1 MTAAGNQR
9 TAQANR
15 PGKHR
20 RSATADTWTPAVD
33 PAGSS
38 GRHRATEPEPVA
50 APPEAGLVRISG
62 ELPLP
67 RVAEP
72 ITRPTPKLEPPTQP
86 TPQLK
91 PQQTPAKPPVRRE
104 PARLP
109 VALTK
114 PSQPV
119 QRTKVTLAPAVQ
131 QTEDVRVYLAPP
143 LEGLDAFDLGSIP
156 ASVTPPRSWR
166 KAAWFATVSS
176 GGVAVALLLAGSYMV
191 GQPVDPPVAQDGWV
205 GLNAKPPV
213 VHDDGFAAD
222 DPSQRRSDARSSSS
236 VPQRIADVV
245 GVQPSESN
253 GRTPSNGPSSPPVS
267 GVPSTTPGGPTTP
280 AEPQKPPPTPAP
292 RETRSDAVYKFPP
305 NAETMGNRSEIFF
318 NEITENPERAHE
330 QTGGELY
337 AEGADGIAQRY
348 ADIAYFEVQHIY
360 IDQKNRETVNTV
372 KVFYTDG
379 TETTEQRTLQFEEGD
394 RITRD

>member
-1 MTAAGNQR
+1 MTESGNQR

-33 PAGSS
+33 PAGGS
-38 GRHRATEPEPVA
+38 GRHRATEPEA
-50 APPEAGLVRISG
+50 AATPPEAQLVRISG

-67 RVAEP
+67 RSAEP
-72 ITRPTPKLEPPTQP
+72 VTRPTPRLEPTTRPTPKL
-86 TPQLK
+86 
-91 PQQTPAKPPVRRE
+91 TPAKPPVRRE

-109 VALTK
+109 VALTN
-114 PSQPV
+114 PNQPV

-131 QTEDVRVYLAPP
+131 PTDDVRVYLAPP
-143 LEGLDAFDLGSIP
+143 LDGLDAFDLGSVP

-191 GQPVDPPVAQDGWV
+191 GQPVNPPVAQEGWV

-213 VHDDGFAAD
+213 VHDDGFASE
-222 DPSQRRSDARSSSS
+222 DPSQRRSDAQRSSS

-245 GVQPSESN
+245 GVHPSESN
-253 GRTPSNGPSSPPVS
+253 GRTPSDGPSSPPVS

-280 AEPQKPPPTPAP
+280 AEPQKPPPTAAP
-292 RETRSDAVYKFPP
+292 RETRSDAVYRFPP
-305 NAETMGNRSEIFF
+305 DAETMGNRSEIFF

-330 QTGGELY
+330 QTGGEMY
-337 AEGADGIAQRY
+337 AEGSDAIAQRY

-360 IDQKNRETVNTV
+360 IDQKSRETVNTV
-372 KVFYTDG
+372 KVVYVDG
-379 TETTEQRTLQFEEGD
+379 TTTTEQRTLQFEEGD